1 MPSPSPALTAL
12 SLLWLAAAP
21 APEKTSKVKG
31 PLTKESI
38 ADVVHEHRAQV
49 RSCQES
55 SLGPRPSQSIKLT
68 VAFTIEMDG
77 AVSSAEVTQR
87 SASQPALEKC
97 LAAAVKLWR
106 FPKPKHSRVTVN
118 FPFAFGAAQ
127 PADAGTPARPFV
139 PPPPEPVE
147 D

>member
-1 MPSPSPALTAL
+1 MLRPSLCLAAL
-12 SLLWLAAAP
+12 SLLSVGAAP

-31 PLTKESI
+31 PLTKDSI
-38 ADVVHEHRAQV
+38 AEVVHEHRAQI
-49 RSCQES
+49 RACQEA
-55 SLGPRPSQSIKLT
+55 SLGAHAAQAVKLT

-77 AVSSAEVTQR
+77 AISTAEVANR

-97 LAAAVKLWR
+97 VVGAVKSWR

-118 FPFAFGAAQ
+118 FPFSFGPQ
-127 PADAGTPARPFV
+127 RPADAGTAKKPFV